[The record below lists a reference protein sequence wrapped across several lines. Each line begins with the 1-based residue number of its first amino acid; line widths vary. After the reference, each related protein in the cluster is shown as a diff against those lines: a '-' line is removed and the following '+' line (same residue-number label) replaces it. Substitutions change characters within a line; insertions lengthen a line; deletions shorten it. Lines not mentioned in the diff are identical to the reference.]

1 MSQSENELIIARL
14 KQIMNEYRA
23 KSVRAF
29 ALSINTDP
37 SFFAKILKG
46 EKELTQNVADQ
57 IRSKYGVN
65 ADWLQTGKGEKAE
78 PQHIQN
84 LDQNKKPGSIDYQ
97 AKYIAGL
104 EEDKAWLKR
113 MLETS
118 LAEILRQ
125 MELSSI
131 RQKGTGDV
139 VLRSLERLEGLKEDE
154 LVKEAD
160 RLSLQIDT
168 EAHMRGS
175 ADVPHR

>member
-1 MSQSENELIIARL
+1 
-14 KQIMNEYRA
+14 
-23 KSVRAF
+23 
-29 ALSINTDP
+29 
-37 SFFAKILKG
+37 
-46 EKELTQNVADQ
+46 
-57 IRSKYGVN
+57 
-65 ADWLQTGKGEKAE
+65 
-78 PQHIQN
+78 
-84 LDQNKKPGSIDYQ
+84 
-97 AKYIAGL
+97 
-104 EEDKAWLKR
+104 